1 MDKLM
6 PDIKNW
12 GCGNYKLTSAHAAK
26 HVMGGW
32 AYKLRMRWLQIEERA
47 CHKTC
52 YGLWGLKIEDWFT
65 PPPKKKTRIAGL
77 SYKKGY
83 PQKMRL

>member
-26 HVMGGW
+26 QNMLWVVGLTNLGCGDYKLRSVHATKHVMGCG
-32 AYKLRMRWLQIEERA
+32 
-47 CHKTC
+47 
-52 YGLWGLKIEDWFT
+52 D
-65 PPPKKKTRIAGL
+65 
-77 SYKKGY
+77 
-83 PQKMRL
+83 